1 MRHTTILVAILAF
14 GPLASATAQVPL
26 RPGERVRVTLLPLC
40 PPNTLCAK
48 PPRQSEGTFLAWEAY
63 SLVVQSNGNALALPL
78 DSVTKLEVHRGPRLS
93 SQGAAIGAAVGG
105 GFLLYASGNAAAGA
119 LGAGLG
125 ALLGRSPRA
134 RMEAGIGLL
143 AGAFSG
149 AFIGL
154 ASGDDPPGFLSF
166 TAEEKA
172 ALGAFVFGGLGG
184 VIGLI
189 AGTASPGERW
199 EEVPLDQLRVS
210 FGPQR
215 DGPFG
220 LGLLVR
226 F

>member
-1 MRHTTILVAILAF
+1 MRHATILVAILAF
-14 GPLASATAQVPL
+14 VPLASATAQVPL
-26 RPGERVRVTLLPLC
+26 RPGERVRVTRLPLC
-40 PPNTLCAK
+40 PPNTLCVK
-48 PPRQSEGTFLAWEAY
+48 TPRQSVGTFLAWEAD
-63 SLVVQSNGNALALPL
+63 SLVVQSNGNSLALPL
-78 DSVTKLEVHRGPRLS
+78 DSVTKLEVSRGRRLS

-134 RMEAGIGLL
+134 RMGAGIGLL
-143 AGAFSG
+143 IGAFSG

-199 EEVPLDQLRVS
+199 EDVPLNRLRVS
-210 FGPQR
+210 VGPQR
-215 DGPFG
+215 DGRFA
-220 LGLLVR
+220 LGASVR

>member
-1 MRHTTILVAILAF
+1 MRRATILVAILAF
-14 GPLASATAQVPL
+14 VPFASATAQVPL

-63 SLVVQSNGNALALPL
+63 SLVVQSNGNSLALPL
-78 DSVTKLEVHRGPRLS
+78 DSVTKLEVSRGRRLS
-93 SQGAAIGAAVGG
+93 SQGAAIGAAIGG
-105 GFLLYASGNAAAGA
+105 GFLLYASRNAAAGA

-125 ALLGRSPRA
+125 ALLGGSRRA

-154 ASGDDPPGFLSF
+154 ASGDDPPGFFSF
-166 TAEEKA
+166 TAVEKA
-172 ALGAFVFGGLGG
+172 ALGAFVLGGLGG

-189 AGTASPGERW
+189 AGTVSPGEAW
-199 EEVPLDQLRVS
+199 EQVPLVRLRLG
-210 FGPQR
+210 FAPQR
-215 DGPFG
+215 DGR
-220 LGLLVR
+220 LGIGASVR

>member
-1 MRHTTILVAILAF
+1 MRHATILVAILAF

-26 RPGERVRVTLLPLC
+26 RPGEQVRVTLLPLC

-48 PPRQSEGTFLAWEAY
+48 PPRQSEGTFLAWDAY
-63 SLVVQSNGNALALPL
+63 SLVVQSNGNSLALPL
-78 DSVTKLEVHRGPRLS
+78 DSVTKLEVRRGPRLS
-93 SQGAAIGAAVGG
+93 SQGAVIGAVVGG
-105 GFLLYASGNAAAGA
+105 GFLFQASGNAAAGA

-134 RMEAGIGLL
+134 RMEAGTGLL
-143 AGAFSG
+143 MGAFSG

-166 TAEEKA
+166 TAVEKA
-172 ALGAFVFGGLGG
+172 ALGAFVLGGLGG

-189 AGTASPGERW
+189 AGTVSPGDTW
-199 EEVPLDQLRVS
+199 EQVPLVRLRVG
-210 FGPQR
+210 FAPQR
-215 DGPFG
+215 DGR
-220 LGLLVR
+220 LGIGASVR